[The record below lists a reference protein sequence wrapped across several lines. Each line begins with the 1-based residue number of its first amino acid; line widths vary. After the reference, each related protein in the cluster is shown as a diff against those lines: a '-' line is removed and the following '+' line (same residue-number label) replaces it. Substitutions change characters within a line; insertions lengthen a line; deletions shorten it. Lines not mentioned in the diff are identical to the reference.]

1 MFESGPGLA
10 LKKKKTA
17 FHLKEEALFVCQ
29 GVCQVIGSLHVTPPP
44 LSLPLL
50 PPPSCPHW
58 RSIPVAS
65 VLIISNTDYLKGLL
79 LL

>member
-1 MFESGPGLA
+1 MLESGPGPA

-29 GVCQVIGSLHVTPPP
+29 GVCQVIGSLHVTPPSLFS
-44 LSLPLL
+44 LSLLPLPL
-50 PPPSCPHW
+50 
-58 RSIPVAS
+58 ALTGALY